1 VMLIS
6 QVLADFVGQIKANIN
21 TEIQMKTRDE
31 GDLARIE
38 TKFGKGLIQSLVKSP
53 VGSGMVQNAAYNRGN
68 PYFIEFRP
76 ILHSVE
82 RLSDKELERYNNY
95 NNEIDDIEYE
105 IDQLEKHKTD
115 VFDLRLE
122 LKLAKDKLQTGNF
135 NMVDIYI
142 EGLKP
147 RIRSAFE
154 KLGIAPKKR
163 KIRLVDRTA
172 LEEDLK
178 RAKEAREKYEQTAKK
193 PEAAPK
199 TRTYLKYDEDV
210 PPDKILKLKND
221 MLVVNIK
228 NLIDEVAALKQEHYK
243 MHVNEGRNDFA
254 DWVDKATGRKAL
266 AEKIRST
273 TEKNQLVQLLE
284 QGYKDEKSGINEE
297 DQSTEAKKEGASDK
311 AKQEEKPKE
320 EPPEGV
326 DSYTQAML
334 LNSQITALI
343 DKGRIDEA
351 KEAYK
356 DLTTVYRGLTKE
368 QKADLAEQCSEIAQ
382 QLKHVQN
389 MGASDELKAMLQKL
403 SSADQRIEEG
413 KADEAS
419 QLYKEVVGSYS
430 KLSYQEKKQVFTKCN
445 ETRERLKHI
454 KVAA

>member
-82 RLSDKELERYNNY
+82 RLSDQELERYNNY

-105 IDQLEKHKTD
+105 IDQLEEHKTD

-135 NMVDIYI
+135 NMVDIYT

-147 RIRSAFE
+147 RIKSTFE
-154 KLGIAPKKR
+154 KLGITPKKR
-163 KIRLVDRTA
+163 KIKLVDRTA

-178 RAKEAREKYEQTAKK
+178 RAKQAREKYEQAAKK
-193 PEAAPK
+193 PEKEEKAK
-199 TRTYLKYDEDV
+199 TYLKFEDDV
-210 PPDKILKLKND
+210 TPDRILKLKND
-221 MLVVNIK
+221 MLVVSIK
-228 NLIDEVAALKQEHYK
+228 SLIDEVAALKEEHYRQ
-243 MHVNEGRNDFA
+243 HVNQSKNDFA
-254 DWVDKATGRKAL
+254 DWLIKATGRKAL
-266 AEKIRST
+266 AEKVRNT
-273 TEKNQLVQLLE
+273 TDKNQLVQLLE
-284 QGYKDEKSGINEE
+284 QSYKNEKSGINEE
-297 DQSTEAKKEGASDK
+297 EVTETKKEPESHETK
-311 AKQEEKPKE
+311 PEEKPKE
-320 EPPEGV
+320 QDLTPEGV
-326 DSYTQAML
+326 DSYTQVML
-334 LNSQITALI
+334 LISQITGLI
-343 DKGRIDEA
+343 EKGQMDDA

-356 DLTTVYRGLTKE
+356 TLTYTYKGLAKE
-368 QKADLAEQCSEIAQ
+368 QKTNLAEQCTKIAE
-382 QLKHVQN
+382 QLSQAQDSSN
-389 MGASDELKAMLQKL
+389 QLTFLLQKI
-403 SSADQRIEEG
+403 SSVDQRIKEG

-419 QLYKEVVGSYS
+419 QLYKEVVQSYS
-430 KLSYQEKKQVFTKCN
+430 KLNYQEKKQVFTKCN